1 MIDHLLGRP
10 STKLKRIET
19 FSVILFWLT
28 YLLSGNA
35 SGPTP
40 LYSTSQCPCQKVLTM
55 ANIGLFF
62 SLDVYHSSSRF
73 PSRVWSSRTAG

>member
-40 LYSTSQCPCQKVLTM
+40 FIRRLNARVKKVLTM